1 MTDQDK
7 KDREMTP
14 ENTAM
19 GLADKAGIFLR
30 KCLASLMGKAG
41 EATTAK
47 PKPTSYYSR
56 FLSRAVLLEE
66 SGPPQAIVT
75 TIGLISVFV
84 FGCLIWSMV
93 TTLNETTVAIGEIR
107 PDSTIQPVQHLEGGI
122 VSQVLVKNGDRVKK
136 GQVILVMA
144 PTVAASELDRITAR
158 HASIDLKISRL
169 KAFVFEREENFSTY
183 EKPFPNLVQDQKDIL
198 LQQNRS
204 LKAQQNVIISRVGQQ
219 KNELSIL
226 KKQEQ
231 TQKQNLHIIGEELKI
246 REELTQKGLG
256 SRIRLLEIQR
266 EHNKAHGEVQT
277 IQNKQIS
284 VASDINQAEGTLIE
298 MREKLFNEALTQVD
312 SLSAER
318 VQVASEMTRLQ
329 DKVKRL
335 NILSPVDGFI
345 KGMKYRTIGSIVTP
359 GDVVAEVVP
368 ESDMLVAEVKI
379 SPRDIGHVK
388 MDRQVLIKI
397 DTYNYARYGGM
408 AGTLS
413 HVSAA
418 SFMDDKGETYFKGI
432 VELPQNY
439 LGADPK
445 SNRITPGM
453 TVVADIKTG
462 EKTLLQYLVKPINNA
477 LDTAFRE
484 R

>member
-1 MTDQDK
+1 MNKENNKNTNDK
-7 KDREMTP
+7 TEGEKNNLIGKSGFSMQKYLPTF
-14 ENTAM
+14 M
-19 GLADKAGIFLR
+19 KKAT
-30 KCLASLMGKAG
+30 
-41 EATTAK
+41 EATAAK

-66 SGPPQAIVT
+66 AGPPQAIVS
-75 TIGLISVFV
+75 TIGLITVFV
-84 FGCLIWSMV
+84 VGCLIWSMV
-93 TTLNETTVAIGEIR
+93 TTLYETTVAVGEVR

-122 VSQVLVKNGDRVKK
+122 VSEIPVKNGDRVQK
-136 GQVILVMA
+136 GQTILVMA
-144 PTVAASELDRITAR
+144 PTAALSELDRITAR
-158 HASIDLKISRL
+158 HASIDLKINRL
-169 KAFVFEREENFSTY
+169 KAFVFEREGDFSEY
-183 EKPFPNLVQDQKDIL
+183 EKIFPNLVQDQKDIL
-198 LQQNRS
+198 TQQNRS
-204 LKAQQNVIISRVGQQ
+204 FKAQQNVIISRIAQQ

-231 TQKQNLHIIGEELKI
+231 NQLENVKIISEELKI
-246 REELTQKGLG
+246 REELTAKGLG
-256 SRIRLLEIQR
+256 SRIKLLEIQR
-266 EHNKAHGEVQT
+266 EHNKARGDLQT
-277 IQNKQIS
+277 TQKKQVS
-284 VASDINQAEGTLIE
+284 VNSDINQAQGNLVELK
-298 MREKLFNEALTQVD
+298 EKLFNEALTQVD

-318 VQVASEMTRLQ
+318 VQMASEMTRLK

-335 NILSPVDGFI
+335 HVLSPVDGFV
-345 KGMKYRTIGSIVTP
+345 KGMKYRSIGSIVTP

-388 MDRQVLIKI
+388 KSREVLVKI
-397 DTYNYARYGGM
+397 DTYNYARYGGL

-413 HVSAA
+413 HVSAS
-418 SFMDDKGETYFKGI
+418 SFLDEKGETYFKGI
-432 VELPQNY
+432 VELPQNF
-439 LGADPK
+439 LGTDPK